1 MRRRRSE
8 ARISRPPLRWAIAAV
23 VVVVAAVAIINAV
36 VALPLGQG
44 LAAAPARVSNVAFG
58 AYVGPTAKGVRAL
71 PAWQQFAGTKAT
83 YALDYAAADSWV
95 NVEGPDWALSPW
107 WGAGRRLIYSVPLF
121 PHLPTDRAAGAGKA
135 LARCAAGDFDPQW
148 AQLGHNL
155 VSHRLA
161 TAIIRPGWEFDA
173 DWYVWAAHGRKQ
185 DYIDCFRHLVSAMR
199 SADRQRFQ
207 FLWNPTVGMHQF
219 PAEQAYPGD
228 DYVDYV
234 GVDVYDTSWAP
245 GTYPYPTKAKTAK
258 RAAIQA
264 SVWKTLLSG
273 ERGLAFWAAWA
284 SAHGK
289 RMAVPEWGL
298 SERVDGHGGGDD
310 VTFVRGMLDFISDPR
325 NDVAFAM
332 YFDVDTDTGIGDHH
346 RISTSDT
353 RFPRAAAVFR
363 QLMADRS

>member
-1 MRRRRSE
+1 VGA
-8 ARISRPPLRWAIAAV
+8 ARPQPGV
-23 VVVVAAVAIINAV
+23 
-36 VALPLGQG
+36 
-44 LAAAPARVSNVAFG
+44 APAGDSHHPAGLGIRRGLVRLGG
-58 AYVGPTAKGVRAL
+58 ARPQTGLYRL
-71 PAWQQFAGTKAT
+71 
-83 YALDYAAADSWV
+83 
-95 NVEGPDWALSPW
+95 LSAP
-107 WGAGRRLIYSVPLF
+107 RL
-121 PHLPTDRAAGAGKA
+121 
-135 LARCAAGDFDPQW
+135 GD
-148 AQLGHNL
+148 AQ
-155 VSHRLA
+155 
-161 TAIIRPGWEFDA
+161 
-173 DWYVWAAHGRKQ
+173 
-185 DYIDCFRHLVSAMR
+185 
-199 SADRQRFQ
+199 
-207 FLWNPTVGMHQF
+207 
-219 PAEQAYPGD
+219 GD

-284 SAHGK
+284 SARGK

-310 VTFVRGMLDFISDPR
+310 VTFVRGMLDFIADPR